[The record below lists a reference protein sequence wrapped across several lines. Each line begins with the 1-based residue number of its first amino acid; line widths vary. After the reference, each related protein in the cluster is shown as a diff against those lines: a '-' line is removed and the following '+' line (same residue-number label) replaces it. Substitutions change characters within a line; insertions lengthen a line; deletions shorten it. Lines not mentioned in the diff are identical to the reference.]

1 MWSVSAKT
9 SIPIITRKCKWEH
22 EPSLICA
29 HPQPFVP
36 WRSPWWQHV
45 TGLFKKRK
53 GTRTSFFKLE
63 DEWRRRAALQV
74 KRNTVI
80 TAISKR
86 EVCKHDKRALKSLLW
101 KIKLKMHTVSV
112 MCERNTSEQC
122 ASVWTEN
129 YSLNSS
135 IWQKLKLHA
144 LEIKADK
151 ILGLIALLHLDA
163 FARKRNIRVK
173 PKMQKN
179 TMMKS

>member
-1 MWSVSAKT
+1 MEGWLPFIISLAASALPPSLLQIVQMWSVSAKT

-53 GTRTSFFKLE
+53 GTRASFFKLE

-112 MCERNTSEQC
+112 MCERNTSEQ
-122 ASVWTEN
+122 SVHLSEQRITRLTVRFGRSSN
-129 YSLNSS
+129 YT
-135 IWQKLKLHA
+135 
-144 LEIKADK
+144 
-151 ILGLIALLHLDA
+151 
-163 FARKRNIRVK
+163 
-173 PKMQKN
+173 P
-179 TMMKS
+179 